1 MRSQLQLGLV
11 AEGNSTESAVLR
23 LPNLAEE
30 LGPVKSSALRVAR
43 RLCNF
48 LRAGYAISE
57 YQDLR
62 AARLILLRV
71 PDPAVS
77 RIVDEICKAELI
89 FKELSFVLCESW
101 LLSDVLEPLRKLGA
115 SVATLVAARTS
126 QRKWFVVEG
135 GVTAVRQAR
144 KLIER
149 NGARALELHPD
160 AKHLYFAADLLA
172 TALPQPLLLAA
183 QQSLRLSGISGK
195 HLHGLLDELGGQM
208 FNSFL
213 KGARARWGGP
223 LAECPPETVQVYLDA
238 LRRKHPEIAELID
251 KELPIALH
259 RMTGRTSI

>member
-11 AEGNSTESAVLR
+11 VEGNSTDSAVLR

-48 LRAGYAISE
+48 LHAGYAVSE
-57 YQDLR
+57 YQDLQ

-71 PDPAVS
+71 SDTAVS
-77 RIVDEICKAELI
+77 RIVEELCAAELV

-101 LLSDVLEPLRKLGA
+101 LMSDVLEPLRARGA
-115 SVATLVAARTS
+115 SVATLMAARTNP
-126 QRKWFVVEG
+126 RKWFVIEG
-135 GVTAVRQAR
+135 GVGAVRQTR

-149 NGARALELHPD
+149 NDARALELRPG

-208 FNSFL
+208 FKTFL
-213 KGARARWGGP
+213 RGARARWGGP
-223 LAECPPETVQVYLDA
+223 LAESPPETVQAYLEA
-238 LRRKHPEIAELID
+238 LRGKHADIAELID
-251 KELPIALH
+251 KELPIAVQ
-259 RMTGRTSI
+259 RMSGRAG